1 MIIDFHVHTFPD
13 KLAPKVIPKLAAA
26 AGIEPQTDATVGDTL
41 CKMKEWGVDR
51 AVILNIATAPSQQ
64 NTINNVAAEN
74 NKLPLYTFG
83 SVHPDAEDKI
93 SELKRIKELG
103 LYGIKLH
110 PEYQQFFVDDEKAL
124 PIYEECQALGLPITF
139 HAGCDL
145 GFGPPVH
152 ATPDRIRKVIDM
164 FPKLTVIAAH
174 FGGYKC
180 WDMVDYFLAGK
191 NIYLDT
197 SFTANEIDPMRMK
210 EMILKHGTDKV
221 LFASDCPWKKMSD
234 SIVQIEKM
242 NLPAADEERIFS
254 GNALELL
261 AR

>member
-13 KLAPKVIPKLAAA
+13 KLAPKVIPKLAAMS
-26 AGIEPQTDATVGDTL
+26 GITPQTDATIADTL
-41 CKMKEWGVDR
+41 AKMKEWGVDR
-51 AVILNIATAPSQQ
+51 AVLLNIATAPSQQ

-74 NKLPLYTFG
+74 NCLPFYTFG

-93 SELKRIKELG
+93 SELKRIKALG
-103 LYGIKLH
+103 LCGIKLH
-110 PEYQQFFVDDEKAL
+110 PEYQNFYVDEEKVL

-152 ATPDRIRKVIDM
+152 ATPDRIKRVVDM

-180 WDMVDYFLAGK
+180 WDMVDHFLVGK
-191 NIYLDT
+191 NVYLDT
-197 SFTANEIDPMRMK
+197 SFTANEIDPLRMK
-210 EMILKHGTDKV
+210 SLIMKHGVEKV

-234 SIVQIEKM
+234 SIEHIEKM
-242 NLPAADEERIFS
+242 GLSAADSEKIFYK
-254 GNALELL
+254 NALEILEK
-261 AR
+261 

>member
-13 KLAPKVIPKLAAA
+13 KLAPKVMQKLSAA
-26 AGIEPQTDATVGDTL
+26 AGIEPQTDATISGTL
-41 CKMKEWGVDR
+41 NKMMAWGVDR
-51 AVILNIATAPSQQ
+51 AVLLNIATAPSQQ
-64 NTINNVAAEN
+64 TTINNVAAEN
-74 NKLPLYTFG
+74 NNLPFYTFG

-110 PEYQQFFVDDEKAL
+110 PEYQQFFVDDEKVL
-124 PIYEECQALGLPITF
+124 PIYEECESLNIPITF

-145 GFGPPVH
+145 GFSPPVH
-152 ATPDRIRKVIDM
+152 ATPDRLRKVIDM
-164 FPKLTVIAAH
+164 FPRLTVIAAH

-180 WDMVDYFLAGK
+180 WDMVDYFLIGQ
-191 NIYLDT
+191 NIYFDT
-197 SFTANEIDPMRMK
+197 SFTANEIDPARMK
-210 EMILKHGTDKV
+210 DMIKRHGIEKI

-242 NLPAADEERIFS
+242 GLPTTDTDKIFHQ
-254 GNALELL
+254 NALELL
-261 AR
+261 NK